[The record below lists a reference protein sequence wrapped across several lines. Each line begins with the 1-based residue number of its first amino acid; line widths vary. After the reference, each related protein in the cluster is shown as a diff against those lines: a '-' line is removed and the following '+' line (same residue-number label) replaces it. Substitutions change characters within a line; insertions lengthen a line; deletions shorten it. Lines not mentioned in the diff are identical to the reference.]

1 MSVVAAAAAVG
12 VGVGP
17 GAAYGQPCGGGG
29 ARKRKDVV
37 QDPEAAAGVVGEEEE
52 EEVRGGGDGAGGGGG
67 AVRLLRWREPP
78 HGLFVLETVR
88 EGDDEEEGR
97 SSIGAASGDEDEGE
111 EVQSRRRGTPSAAA
125 AGGLACMDALD
136 DALPIKRGLSSF
148 FSGRSRSFANL
159 QDAAA
164 AVSSARD
171 LAKPE
176 NPFNKRR
183 RVLRCSSIRRVASTS
198 LTALPPF
205 RPPAGDGAAIDD
217 DGAAGSG

>member
-12 VGVGP
+12 P
-17 GAAYGQPCGGGG
+17 GAASYGQPCGGGGGGAG

-37 QDPEAAAGVVGEEEE
+37 QDQEA
-52 EEVRGGGDGAGGGGG
+52 EVEVEGQRGDGG
-67 AVRLLRWREPP
+67 AARLLRWREPP

-88 EGDDEEEGR
+88 EGDDEEK
-97 SSIGAASGDEDEGE
+97 SSIGPASEGEEEEEDGE
-111 EVQSRRRGTPSAAA
+111 EVQSRRRGTP
-125 AGGLACMDALD
+125 AGGLSCMDALD
-136 DALPIKRGLSSF
+136 DALPIKRGLSNF
-148 FSGRSRSFANL
+148 FSGKSRSFANL

-205 RPPAGDGAAIDD
+205 LPPAGDDGID
-217 DGAAGSG
+217 GAGSG